1 MYLGEELERLAM
13 SSLSRNFMTARRSQV
28 FEYVLVYSKSHWEQD
43 QTHTTNLLGVRF
55 HLPDNFQN

>member
-1 MYLGEELERLAM
+1 
-13 SSLSRNFMTARRSQV
+13 MTARRSQV